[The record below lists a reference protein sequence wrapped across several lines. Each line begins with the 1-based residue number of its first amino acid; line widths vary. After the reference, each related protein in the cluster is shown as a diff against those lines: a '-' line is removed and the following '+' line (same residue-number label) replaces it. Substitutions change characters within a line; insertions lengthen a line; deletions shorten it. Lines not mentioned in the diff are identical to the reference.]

1 MNKSKSVLVVDD
13 EEHIATLL
21 ATNLELEG
29 YTPYVAYDGKTALSI
44 IEERHIDLVMLDV
57 MLPDTSGLE
66 LCRQLKRGRKNLPI
80 LMLSALGQSSDRIN
94 GLKSGADDYL
104 GKPFNLTE
112 LFLRMENLLVR
123 FQDDGFS
130 EIQKIKLG
138 AAVIDF
144 TNSTII
150 RESETSILTVKE
162 ASLLQFLI
170 EHPNE
175 AIHRKDI
182 LDKVW
187 GYEVYP
193 TTRTIDN
200 FIAKFRKWIEINP
213 NDPKVIKTIRG
224 VGYMLLR

>member
-13 EEHIATLL
+13 EEHIAALL
-21 ATNLELEG
+21 VTNLELEG
-29 YTPYVAYDGKTALSI
+29 YTAFVAPNGTKAQSI
-44 IEERHIDLVMLDV
+44 IEERHIDLVLLDV
-57 MLPDTSGLE
+57 MLPDISGLE
-66 LCRQLKRGRKNLPI
+66 LCRRIKRGRKHLPI

-94 GLKSGADDYL
+94 GLQSGADDYL

-112 LFLRMENLLVR
+112 LFLRMENLLIR
-123 FQDDGFS
+123 FQEDGMS
-130 EIQKIKLG
+130 EIQKTKLG
-138 AAVIDF
+138 EAIIDL

-150 RESETSILTVKE
+150 RDNETSILTTKE
-162 ASLLQFLI
+162 ADLLRFLLD
-170 EHPNE
+170 HPNE

-200 FIAKFRKWIEINP
+200 FISKFRKWIEVNP
-213 NDPKVIKTIRG
+213 NDPKVIKTVRG
-224 VGYMLLR
+224 IGYMLLK

>member
-1 MNKSKSVLVVDD
+1 MSKSKSVLVVDD
-13 EEHIATLL
+13 EEHIAVLL
-21 ATNLELEG
+21 ETNLELEG
-29 YTPYVAYDGKTALSI
+29 YTPFVAYNGKSALSI
-44 IEERHIDLVMLDV
+44 IEERHIDLVLLDV
-57 MLPDTSGLE
+57 MLPDTSGLD
-66 LCRQLKRGRKNLPI
+66 LCRQIKRGRQHLPI

-123 FQDDGFS
+123 FQEDGS
-130 EIQKIKLG
+130 SGIQKIQLG
-138 AAVIDF
+138 EATVDF

-150 RESETSILTVKE
+150 RNNETSILTPKE
-162 ASLLQFLI
+162 ADLLRFLI
-170 EHPNE
+170 DHPNK

-200 FIAKFRKWIEINP
+200 FIAKFRKWIELNP

-224 VGYMLLR
+224 VGYMLLK